1 MIGQRIGH
9 YLIEEKLGEGGMGV
23 VYRARDEKLRRD
35 IALKFLGILPSGSAV
50 THEKVLEEAR
60 AISALNH
67 PNICTVYEVGEAD
80 GKPYIAMEFVE
91 GRPLSGEILST
102 GMSLDQVERYGMQLA
117 DALSHAH
124 SRGVIHRDLKAANV
138 IVTPSG
144 RLKVLDFGISRRIAP
159 GGGDETTRF
168 DKSWD
173 SQHTFT
179 GTLPYIAPEV
189 LKGVQADERSDIW
202 SLGVLL
208 YEMATGRR
216 PFRGNTAY
224 ELSAAILRERAP
236 AITPPLPPALQGV
249 IDKCL
254 DKDPGQRYQSAGEVH
269 AALETASTASRTNQF
284 LTGGVTPAGP
294 ARIWTWKNI
303 LLVAAV
309 AALAL
314 GAGYWLKTKKTLKPP
329 VAGAIQSIAVLPL
342 ENLSGNPSQEYF
354 ADGMTDALITELSQI
369 KKLRVISRTTVMQY
383 KHAKKPLQQIAQEL
397 HVDAVV
403 EGSVMQDKGR
413 VRISAKLFQTNIEGA
428 LWADKFDR
436 DYTQVLALQSDVATA
451 IAREIQVQLSGTEQ
465 YELARSRSVVPEAYE
480 VYLRGKYEAEK
491 RTPEGFLAAAEFY
504 QKATQKDDTFAL
516 AWAGLAN
523 AYMNISNYQLRP
535 AGVMMPKAKQAAQK
549 ALELDDRLGEAYTSM
564 AAIRFYHLEDGDI
577 EGEFQKAISLNPGYS
592 TALHWY
598 ALFMAAKGRREESI
612 REIKL
617 AREIDP
623 RSLIINAN
631 VGWCHYLAGDYDHA
645 IEAEKVTLQMDP
657 SFAIAHGYLGQ
668 SYLEKKQYEDA
679 VNEFRTFVS
688 LAPGDASREAE
699 LGYAYAISGKKDEA
713 EHILRE
719 FENAA
724 GKKYISNYDWAI
736 LYAGFRDKEKTMNA
750 LEKAYEERNG
760 RMPNL
765 AVHPQFAFLREDAR
779 FRKLLSEMGLLNVL
793 QNEAVLR
800 VPRRNRFDQ
809 VNTHQAA

>member
-50 THEKVLEEAR
+50 THETVLEEAR

-80 GKPYIAMEFVE
+80 AKPYIAMEFVE

-189 LKGVQADERSDIW
+189 LKGVEADERSDIW

-269 AALETASTASRTNQF
+269 AALETASTVSRTNQF

-294 ARIWTWKNI
+294 ARIWTWQNI
-303 LLVAAV
+303 LLVVAV

-314 GAGYWLKTKKTLKPP
+314 GAGYWLKTKKTVKPP
-329 VAGAIQSIAVLPL
+329 VAVRAPSNRLRCCRWRTCRAI
-342 ENLSGNPSQEYF
+342 
-354 ADGMTDALITELSQI
+354 
-369 KKLRVISRTTVMQY
+369 
-383 KHAKKPLQQIAQEL
+383 
-397 HVDAVV
+397 
-403 EGSVMQDKGR
+403 
-413 VRISAKLFQTNIEGA
+413 
-428 LWADKFDR
+428 
-436 DYTQVLALQSDVATA
+436 
-451 IAREIQVQLSGTEQ
+451 
-465 YELARSRSVVPEAYE
+465 
-480 VYLRGKYEAEK
+480 
-491 RTPEGFLAAAEFY
+491 
-504 QKATQKDDTFAL
+504 
-516 AWAGLAN
+516 
-523 AYMNISNYQLRP
+523 
-535 AGVMMPKAKQAAQK
+535 
-549 ALELDDRLGEAYTSM
+549 
-564 AAIRFYHLEDGDI
+564 
-577 EGEFQKAISLNPGYS
+577 
-592 TALHWY
+592 
-598 ALFMAAKGRREESI
+598 
-612 REIKL
+612 
-617 AREIDP
+617 
-623 RSLIINAN
+623 
-631 VGWCHYLAGDYDHA
+631 
-645 IEAEKVTLQMDP
+645 
-657 SFAIAHGYLGQ
+657 
-668 SYLEKKQYEDA
+668 
-679 VNEFRTFVS
+679 
-688 LAPGDASREAE
+688 
-699 LGYAYAISGKKDEA
+699 
-713 EHILRE
+713 
-719 FENAA
+719 
-724 GKKYISNYDWAI
+724 
-736 LYAGFRDKEKTMNA
+736 
-750 LEKAYEERNG
+750 
-760 RMPNL
+760 
-765 AVHPQFAFLREDAR
+765 
-779 FRKLLSEMGLLNVL
+779 
-793 QNEAVLR
+793 
-800 VPRRNRFDQ
+800 PRRNILR
-809 VNTHQAA
+809 TE

>member
-80 GKPYIAMEFVE
+80 AKPYIAMEFVE

-144 RLKVLDFGISRRIAP
+144 RPKVLDFGISRRIAP

-179 GTLPYIAPEV
+179 GTLPYIPPEV
-189 LKGVQADERSDIW
+189 LKGVDADERSDIW

-236 AITPPLPPALQGV
+236 TITPPLPPALQGV

-269 AALETASTASRTNQF
+269 AALETASTVSRTNQF
-284 LTGGVTPAGP
+284 LSAGMTPAGA

-303 LLVAAV
+303 LLVAVV

-314 GAGYWLKTKKTLKPP
+314 GAGYWLKTKKAAKAPPVP

-342 ENLSGNPSQEYF
+342 E
-354 ADGMTDALITELSQI
+354 
-369 KKLRVISRTTVMQY
+369 
-383 KHAKKPLQQIAQEL
+383 
-397 HVDAVV
+397 
-403 EGSVMQDKGR
+403 
-413 VRISAKLFQTNIEGA
+413 
-428 LWADKFDR
+428 
-436 DYTQVLALQSDVATA
+436 
-451 IAREIQVQLSGTEQ
+451 
-465 YELARSRSVVPEAYE
+465 
-480 VYLRGKYEAEK
+480 
-491 RTPEGFLAAAEFY
+491 
-504 QKATQKDDTFAL
+504 
-516 AWAGLAN
+516 
-523 AYMNISNYQLRP
+523 
-535 AGVMMPKAKQAAQK
+535 
-549 ALELDDRLGEAYTSM
+549 
-564 AAIRFYHLEDGDI
+564 
-577 EGEFQKAISLNPGYS
+577 
-592 TALHWY
+592 
-598 ALFMAAKGRREESI
+598 
-612 REIKL
+612 
-617 AREIDP
+617 
-623 RSLIINAN
+623 
-631 VGWCHYLAGDYDHA
+631 
-645 IEAEKVTLQMDP
+645 
-657 SFAIAHGYLGQ
+657 
-668 SYLEKKQYEDA
+668 
-679 VNEFRTFVS
+679 
-688 LAPGDASREAE
+688 
-699 LGYAYAISGKKDEA
+699 
-713 EHILRE
+713 
-719 FENAA
+719 
-724 GKKYISNYDWAI
+724 
-736 LYAGFRDKEKTMNA
+736 
-750 LEKAYEERNG
+750 
-760 RMPNL
+760 
-765 AVHPQFAFLREDAR
+765 
-779 FRKLLSEMGLLNVL
+779 
-793 QNEAVLR
+793 
-800 VPRRNRFDQ
+800 
-809 VNTHQAA
+809 